1 MTTVEALTKLN
12 DETALAEKIKKECK
26 TPELVYEALKGIGL
40 TDDFETFKAEAAK
53 INEQITKMN
62 ETEVNA
68 AVRCDGNT
76 ITTITTT
83 TSVTAATTAAALAL

>member
-1 MTTVEALTKLN
+1 MNTVETLTKLN
-12 DETALAEKIKKECK
+12 ENITLAEKIKKECK
-26 TPELVYEALKGIGL
+26 TPELVYEALKNIGL

-68 AVRCDGNT
+68 SVRCAGNT
-76 ITTITTT
+76 ITTVTTT